1 MKINEISENMSHTAK
16 RIHDI
21 ERSKKVKPGS
31 EEWFKLWFSL
41 PYLKESTMF
50 SEGYKLQLERDK
62 DMDVLHIVDT
72 KTNKRTEVRG
82 KPGYETDYDPNDSLH
97 ILLDKVGKSAN
108 ISDLMNGEVVS
119 INPKHP
125 DAEKAKTA
133 TFTAFNESVSGEEML
148 KMFHNMHHDAG
159 INPDMDEWV
168 KSQEWG
174 IDTVDP
180 KDIVDFEELFDYDDP
195 FDRIIDVDEG
205 HVKTYMN
212 AIKSGRKLDPVILG
226 PKHSDGKYSI
236 VDGNH
241 RALAYA
247 ALNMP
252 IPAYMPMG
260 QVDEATVTEAFD
272 NPYKF
277 KVTENNNNRWQA
289 QAVTDNNIIISFLA
303 TNIDTGW
310 GIDFKT
316 ANADTPNNTTYD
328 LTGKGDGQ
336 RTMTTVLAMLKK
348 FIQDHS
354 PKEIYFDAAKDAGN
368 SRTNLYQKIVQRFA
382 GGLGYTVDV
391 QDAGNR
397 DDFTLVKKVQETTVT
412 EALDNPYPF
421 KLTGPDESQSFV
433 ATAQTPNGP
442 LIMEFSSTDYDNFG
456 IDFAVGKSMG
466 KTQAGD
472 EFRVFATVVA
482 MMKKWINTVGIEHVE
497 SFDFGA
503 NKDEHASDGR
513 AKLYTRFAKQLAS
526 KLGWKLEQS
535 TTGNG
540 DTAFFRLVNPKPIP
554 RDDEYWDALEEN
566 FADGKKKGK
575 SRPGRFKKAGVSCKG
590 SVTSLRKKAK
600 NSSGERQKGY
610 HWCSNMKA
618 GKKK

>member
-1 MKINEISENMSHTAK
+1 MSHTAK

-50 SEGYKLQLERDK
+50 SEGYKLQLERSK

-72 KTNKRTEVRG
+72 TTNKRTEVRG
-82 KPGYETDYDPNDSLH
+82 KPGYETNYDPNDSLH

-108 ISDLMNGEVVS
+108 ISELMNGEVVS

-125 DAEKAKTA
+125 DANRAKKA

-159 INPDMDEWV
+159 MNPNMDEWV

-260 QVDEATVTEAFD
+260 QVDEATVTEA
-272 NPYKF
+272 
-277 KVTENNNNRWQA
+277 
-289 QAVTDNNIIISFLA
+289 
-303 TNIDTGW
+303 
-310 GIDFKT
+310 
-316 ANADTPNNTTYD
+316 
-328 LTGKGDGQ
+328 
-336 RTMTTVLAMLKK
+336 
-348 FIQDHS
+348 
-354 PKEIYFDAAKDAGN
+354 
-368 SRTNLYQKIVQRFA
+368 
-382 GGLGYTVDV
+382 
-391 QDAGNR
+391 
-397 DDFTLVKKVQETTVT
+397 
-412 EALDNPYPF
+412 LDNPYPF

-442 LIMEFSSTDYDNFG
+442 LIMDFSSTDFDEFS
-456 IDFAVGKSMG
+456 IDFAVNNRMG
-466 KTQAGD
+466 KTDAGD
-472 EFRVFATVVA
+472 QFRVFATVVA

-497 SFDFGA
+497 SFDFA
-503 NKDEHASDGR
+503 ADKAEHASDGR
-513 AKLYTRFAKQLAS
+513 AKLYARFAKQLAGQ
-526 KLGWKLEQS
+526 LGWRLTQ
-535 TTGNG
+535 N
-540 DTAFFRLVNPKPIP
+540 DTVAQGKVSYFTLTNPKPIP